1 MTLKCKL
8 KPVLVH
14 SFSCIPLAILIIGSS
29 ISALANAQ
37 TISPFPP
44 PFPSLEERDYQR
56 CLDRSSNC
64 IRPPLNVPKPKP
76 STQKSELQRLIGQAT
91 SDYNNRRFS
100 VAEEKFRQ
108 LIKKF
113 PKYPLLYYQLG
124 NALIGQGKAEEA
136 VSQYQQAIRLDPDY
150 AVAHNGIGVTR
161 ARQFRWKE
169 AIEEYQKALIINPI
183 YADALKNLGEALWHQ
198 GKPIEATASLKKAR
212 NL

>member
-8 KPVLVH
+8 KSVLVH
-14 SFSCIPLAILIIGSS
+14 SFSCIPLAILIEIS

-44 PFPSLEERDYQR
+44 PFPSLEEREYQR

-64 IRPPLNVPKPKP
+64 ISPPLNEQIPKPP
-76 STQKSELQRLIGQAT
+76 EQKSELQRLIGQAT
-91 SDYNNRRFS
+91 SDYNSRRFS

-108 LIKKF
+108 LIKNY

-124 NALIGQGKAEEA
+124 NALMRQGKAEEA

-169 AIEEYQKALIINPI
+169 ATEEYQKALIINPT
-183 YADALKNLGEALWHQ
+183 YADALKNLGEALCAIW
-198 GKPIEATASLKKAR
+198 
-212 NL
+212 

>member
-14 SFSCIPLAILIIGSS
+14 SFSCIPLAILIIGSC

-64 IRPPLNVPKPKP
+64 IRPPSLFNEQKPKP

-91 SDYNNRRFS
+91 SDYDNRRFS

-124 NALIGQGKAEEA
+124 NALY
-136 VSQYQQAIRLDPDY
+136 V
-150 AVAHNGIGVTR
+150 
-161 ARQFRWKE
+161 KE
-169 AIEEYQKALIINPI
+169 K
-183 YADALKNLGEALWHQ
+183 
-198 GKPIEATASLKKAR
+198 LKKLLV
-212 NL
+212 NTSKLFGSILTMLLLIMV